1 MKVSCPNCRQVI
13 PADDIALDKGW
24 AKCVRCN
31 EVFQLAQLVPDYAA
45 AAPAPAAKPPERPF
59 DAWVVTERDGD
70 RLIIH
75 VPPMGMRAGAWG
87 LLGFATFWT
96 AFIAFW
102 TTFALGGPAIFGP
115 GIRWENVI
123 FACFSIPFW
132 LIGFGMLGGVLWM
145 ARGSRVVLLDAS
157 KMVAELRCLFWRRRK
172 LIDRAAVQCAREGVV
187 TVKSNQPSSTYF
199 PYPAEII
206 YEKGSFKL
214 PCNSEAE
221 QAWLLAEIN
230 GFLQQVPYRPSAS
243 LDARD
248 DFPPLARDL
257 PAEPIVRP

>member
-1 MKVSCPNCRQVI
+1 MKVTCPNCRQVI

-31 EVFQLAQLVPDYAA
+31 EVFQLAQLVPEYEAA
-45 AAPAPAAKPPERPF
+45 AAPAAKPPERPF

-75 VPPMGMRAGAWG
+75 VPPMGMRAGTWAM
-87 LLGFATFWT
+87 LGFATFWT
-96 AFIAFW
+96 GFIAFW
-102 TTFALGGPAIFGP
+102 TAGASGLLFGAKPGAVNIGFAA
-115 GIRWENVI
+115 
-123 FACFSIPFW
+123 FSIPFW
-132 LIGFGMLGGVLWM
+132 LIGFGMLGGVLWT

-157 KMVAELRCLFWRRRK
+157 KMVTELRCLFWRRRK

-187 TVKSNQPSSTYF
+187 TVKSDQPSSTYF

-214 PCNSEAE
+214 PCNSETE
-221 QAWLLAEIN
+221 RAWLLAEIN
-230 GFLQQVPYRPSAS
+230 GFLQQVPYRPSAF
-243 LDARD
+243 DARD
-248 DFPPLARDL
+248 EFPPLPRDL
-257 PAEPIVRP
+257 RADPSLRS